1 MAMSITVI
9 VPTHDRPDSLSR
21 AVGAILAQDRRGDE
35 LIVVNDGAG
44 ELSDDIADR
53 AAAAGVDFR
62 GIRRQEPSSSA
73 SRNAGL
79 AVARGDIAV
88 LIDDDMV
95 PAQDYLRRLAE
106 LYQADSRQLVAGIGA
121 TYTMSQPPPIAQ
133 RIWDAL
139 AAALAENRWATRR
152 CAARYVRLA
161 TSLAGRLVPARRLA
175 GGAISLRRRVYTIH
189 RFTEA
194 FGGYCLGEDT
204 EFSFRLGRTEALFLA
219 PELTIRHEMPAT
231 GRPAPQAR
239 GRMYAANMLYI
250 AAHSVDRG
258 AGTWMLLL
266 YHLAGLTLLAAA
278 WGVFSRRS
286 ANLPLAA
293 GLAGELSR
301 QAWKALRRL
310 VCGS

>member
-1 MAMSITVI
+1 MALSITVI
-9 VPTHDRPDSLSR
+9 IPTHDRPESLSR
-21 AVGAILAQDRRGDE
+21 AVGAILTQNRRPEE
-35 LIVVNDGAG
+35 LIVVNDGAS
-44 ELSDDIADR
+44 ELSDDITGR
-53 AAAAGVDFR
+53 AASAGVAFR
-62 GIRRQEPSSSA
+62 CIRRYEPSSSA

-79 AVARGDIAV
+79 SAARGDIAV

-95 PAQDYLRRLAE
+95 PACDYLARLAE
-106 LYQADSRQLVAGIGA
+106 LYQADSHQLVAGIGA
-121 TYTMSQPPPIAQ
+121 VYATNQPPPIAQ
-133 RIWDAL
+133 RVWDSL
-139 AAALAENRWATRR
+139 AAILAENRWATRR
-152 CAARYVRLA
+152 CTARYVRLPM
-161 TSLAGRLVPARRLA
+161 SLAGRLVPARRLA
-175 GGAISLRRRVYTIH
+175 GGAISLRQRVYTVE

-219 PELTIRHEMPAT
+219 TELVIRHEMPAT
-231 GRPAPQAR
+231 GRPDLQVR

-250 AAHSVDRG
+250 ATHSVDRG

-286 ANLPLAA
+286 ANLRLAA

-301 QAWKALRRL
+301 QAGKAIGRL